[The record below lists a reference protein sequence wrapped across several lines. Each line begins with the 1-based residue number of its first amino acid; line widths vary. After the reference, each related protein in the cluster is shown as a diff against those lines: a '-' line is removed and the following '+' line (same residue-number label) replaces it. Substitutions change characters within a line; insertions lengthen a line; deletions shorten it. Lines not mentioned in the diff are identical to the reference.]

1 MKCATGLSFAF
12 LLFLVAAAGRAE
24 ETYTTKFKP
33 LAKGDRMHFDIKE
46 DDSKRIKSFDPD
58 GKKVEDKETKETLH
72 RVYEDSYLEV
82 VDGAPTVLLRRYE
95 RAERT
100 LDKRTSKLPF
110 HGHTLRIDKKEDR
123 YEFQIDGEKVDPAE
137 SGELLKEVAR
147 GFNRVRWNEFF
158 APDRPVKLD
167 ERWKANPA
175 KVIDLLAL
183 GSQFDIDKDQVET
196 TCKLVRV
203 YARDGKQY
211 GRFEIHVL
219 IPLKAM
225 KSGDKR
231 TPIKASWL
239 EIEVAPE
246 GVIDGSSRN
255 CEMSGV
261 MRTVV
266 NVKGRDRAGVETS
279 SRISGEVN
287 FLEKVVE
294 LPRK

>member
-1 MKCATGLSFAF
+1 MKCRVGLSITV
-12 LLFLVAAAGRAE
+12 LLLLVAAAGRAE
-24 ETYTTKFKP
+24 ETYTVKFKP
-33 LAKGDRMHFDIKE
+33 LAKGERLRFDIKE
-46 DDSKRIKSFDPD
+46 DGSKRIKSFDPD

-72 RVYEDSYLEV
+72 RVYDDSYLEV

-110 HGHTLRIDKKEDR
+110 HGHTLRIDKKENR
-123 YEFQIDGEKVDPAE
+123 YEFQIDGEKVEPAE
-137 SGELLKEVAR
+137 SGELFQEVGR
-147 GFNRVRWNEFF
+147 GFNRVRWHEFF

-183 GSQFDIDKDQVET
+183 GSQFDVDKDQVES
-196 TCKLVRV
+196 TCKLVKV
-203 YARDGKQY
+203 YGRDGKRY
-211 GRFEIHVL
+211 GRFEVRVL
-219 IPLKAM
+219 IPLQAM
-225 KSGDKR
+225 KSRDKR
-231 TPIKASWL
+231 TAIKASWL
-239 EIEVAPE
+239 EIEATPE
-246 GVIDGSSRN
+246 VVIDGSSRN
-255 CEMSGV
+255 GEMSGV